1 MKETSSYFHKNKKQK
16 NQRKVDSPPVIKLS
30 PQQGGERV
38 RVIFQN
44 VLWLNEHLQILHIL
58 APFNTT
64 EWVHVQ
70 CIG

>member
-1 MKETSSYFHKNKKQK
+1 MKETFSYFHKNKKQK
-16 NQRKVDSPPVIKLS
+16 NQRKVDSPPVIELS

-58 APFNTT
+58 AQFNTT
-64 EWVHVQ
+64 E
-70 CIG
+70 